1 MGVREGATM
10 MRGFV
15 TTVAGVALALAGCA
29 SGTDGGAGGSGTSE
43 SPVAS
48 AGSSSPVAM
57 GNGAFF
63 VLPYQGSGAQR
74 YAIGADGTVGPGLPV
89 PWESGPDA
97 GATLLK
103 DALGPWA
110 LTSTVE
116 LPLTDVSRTTQL
128 QVRNV
133 ETGEV
138 LHQIDVPGWCSGAD
152 GASYPCLLLDEN
164 RMVRSTP
171 IDGEGNGT
179 LTVSSTTT
187 GETLAEYGPFP
198 GLAGVNPTSS
208 PDTLVVVTFEPAGT
222 QHRFQTLDTRTGET
236 SLIGTIPTTQ
246 PWVCILG
253 ADSVL
258 TYSNTLQVIGPA
270 QVAPVEV
277 PELGARGP
285 GAQGCSADGSH
296 LYVRSDADVDP
307 DKELVIESVSL
318 VDGSRA
324 PAVTLPSQQDMILVT
339 R

>member
-1 MGVREGATM
+1 M

-15 TTVAGVALALAGCA
+15 TTFAAVALVLAGCA
-29 SGTDGGAGGSGTSE
+29 SGTDEGAGGSGTSE
-43 SPVAS
+43 SPAAS
-48 AGSSSPVAM
+48 ATSSSPVAM

-74 YAIGADGTVGPGLPV
+74 YAIGADGTIGPGSPV

-171 IDGEGNGT
+171 IDGEGSGT
-179 LTVSSTTT
+179 ITVSSTTT

-198 GLAGVNPTSS
+198 GLAGVNPTNS
-208 PDTLVVVTFEPAGT
+208 PDTLVVVTYDQAGK
-222 QHRFQTLDTRTGET
+222 QHRYQTLDTRTGET
-236 SLIGTIPTTQ
+236 SR
-246 PWVCILG
+246 
-253 ADSVL
+253 DRHH
-258 TYSNTLQVIGPA
+258 SN
-270 QVAPVEV
+270 
-277 PELGARGP
+277 
-285 GAQGCSADGSH
+285 D
-296 LYVRSDADVDP
+296 
-307 DKELVIESVSL
+307 
-318 VDGSRA
+318 
-324 PAVTLPSQQDMILVT
+324 PAVDLHPRGRFRSHVLELAAGDRPGPDCACRGTRARCAWTRLPGLLGGWLVPL
-339 R
+339 RANGLHG